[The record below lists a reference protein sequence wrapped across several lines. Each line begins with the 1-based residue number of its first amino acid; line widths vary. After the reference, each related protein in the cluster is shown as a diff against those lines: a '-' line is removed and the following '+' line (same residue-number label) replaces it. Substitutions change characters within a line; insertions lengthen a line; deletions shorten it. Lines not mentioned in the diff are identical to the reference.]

1 MKNKVVLITGAG
13 SGMGEA
19 AANLFAEKGASV
31 VVADLK
37 AEAAERVVANLID
50 RGLKAIA
57 VSCDVSNEASVKA
70 MVEKT
75 IQTYGKLDIAYN
87 NAGIQIPPVATHQ
100 LKAEDFDRIIAIN
113 LRSVFLCM
121 KYELREMLKNGG
133 GAIVNN
139 SSISGINA
147 TPKLSAYVAA
157 KHGIVGLTK
166 TVAAEYADKGIRVN
180 AVCPGTIVTPM
191 VTDMMQ
197 KGYLNEPVALAAT
210 PMHRFANPK
219 EVASVVYFLSSDAAS
234 YVNGQ
239 SLAVDGGQTII

>member
-1 MKNKVVLITGAG
+1 MKDKVVLITGAG

-19 AANLFAEKGASV
+19 AAHLFAEKGASV

-37 AEAAERVVANLID
+37 VEAAEKVVEEIVS

-57 VSCDVSNEASVKA
+57 VSCDVSNEEQVKA

-87 NAGIQIPPVATHQ
+87 NAGIQIPPIPTHE
-100 LKAEDFDRIIAIN
+100 LKAEDFDRLIAVN

-133 GAIVNN
+133 GSIVNN
-139 SSISGINA
+139 SSISGIKA

-166 TVAAEYADKGIRVN
+166 TVGAEYADRGIRVN

-191 VTDMMQ
+191 VTNMMQ
-197 KGYLNEPVALAAT
+197 KGYLDEPAALAAT
-210 PMHRFANPK
+210 PMHRFAEPK
-219 EVASVVYFLSSDAAS
+219 EVASVVLFLSSDAAS

-239 SLAVDGGQTII
+239 AIVVDGGQTIM